1 MEEVKIHPMKGLED
15 LNEIELTDE
24 VLTDSD
30 ILLRKMCNLGYD
42 FDTKKSS
49 RAYDDSNCDTA
60 YYESTNDADD
70 AAEDDDE
77 DEDEDGGDDERA
89 IYCIEKVADFKSQLR
104 KQTNPISCDRSC
116 CQSSLNASSNDQTIK
131 NACYYQTFMNL
142 AVSVLWYMPR

>member
-24 VLTDSD
+24 FLTDSD

-60 YYESTNDADD
+60 YYESNNDADD

-89 IYCIEKVADFKSQLR
+89 IYCIEKVADFKSQLS
-104 KQTNPISCDRSC
+104 KQTNPTISG
-116 CQSSLNASSNDQTIK
+116 
-131 NACYYQTFMNL
+131 F
-142 AVSVLWYMPR
+142 SVLSSPKIYFYCIRVNILEGSPPG